1 MLHPILA
8 AGAAPQSSLIQTI
21 VMIAIFIAFG
31 YLLIFR
37 PEQKRR
43 KAAQQMREA
52 MKIGDKVTA
61 MGMIGTID
69 LILDDTIVIK
79 TYDGS
84 KIEMLKGAISE
95 IKGPN
100 TSAK

>member
-1 MLHPILA
+1 
-8 AGAAPQSSLIQTI
+8 
-21 VMIAIFIAFG
+21 
-31 YLLIFR
+31 
-37 PEQKRR
+37 
-43 KAAQQMREA
+43 
-52 MKIGDKVTA
+52 VTA